1 MTRWM
6 TLSMCGLLWMAAP
19 VAAGPYAVES
29 GQVTFRSEAPMESFE
44 GTTEAI
50 TGRLFF
56 DPNDLSAGLR
66 CGFSV
71 DLTTLDTGIDMR
83 NSHMRDNHLQTDQYP
98 TATFRGGTATGT
110 LSESGG
116 RVMISGT
123 FHIHGVGREIEVP
136 VEVTPG
142 ADGSLAVVA
151 KFGVKLSDHNIPRPK
166 FLFVK
171 LADEQAVTVSFVA
184 RPVAD

>member
-1 MTRWM
+1 
-6 TLSMCGLLWMAAP
+6 MCMWIAMAAP
-19 VAAGPYAVES
+19 AFAGSYAVES

-50 TGRLFF
+50 SGRLAF
-56 DPNDLSAGLR
+56 DPNDLAAGIR

-71 DLTTLDTGIDMR
+71 DLATLDTGIELR

-98 TATFRGGTATGT
+98 KATFRSHRATGT
-110 LSESGG
+110 LTESGG
-116 RVMISGT
+116 SIVVSGT
-123 FHIHGVGREIEVP
+123 FKIHGVEREMDVP
-136 VEVTPG
+136 VEVTSN
-142 ADGSLAVVA
+142 ADGSLSVVA
-151 KFGVKLSDHNIPRPK
+151 RFGVKLSDHEIPRPK

-184 RPVAD
+184 SPVSR